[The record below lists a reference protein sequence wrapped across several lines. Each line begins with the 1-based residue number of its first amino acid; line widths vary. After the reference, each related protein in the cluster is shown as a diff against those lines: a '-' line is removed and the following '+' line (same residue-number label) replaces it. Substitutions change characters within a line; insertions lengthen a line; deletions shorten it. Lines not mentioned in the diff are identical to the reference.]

1 MLRQFHTRCTMY
13 LLKILVPI
21 NLLYTGGQV
30 THKKFFFYWQ
40 QQEIIN
46 RGIRKTFITI
56 SILFLLQCGCPIG
69 RSHYVW
75 KKNFKQNTLRLVC
88 KGWETIELVKTP
100 RIALF
105 SILVQNECS
114 IEKWGPCLGVIYQ
127 LCGLTMERE
136 EIYFIVGR

>member
-40 QQEIIN
+40 QQEIIT

-114 IEKWGPCLGVIYQ
+114 IEKWGPCLGVIYKP
-127 LCGLTMERE
+127 CGLTMERE
-136 EIYFIVGR
+136 RKYIL